1 MDEARLEAFLAI
13 MQQQELDA
21 IALVPGANFRRVFG
35 KDFHQNERPLV
46 VIAPAHGQ
54 AVAVVPHLELASFAK
69 LDFKGEVFPWRDEV
83 GFEAAFLAAGSAVG
97 P

>member
-46 VIAPAHGQ
+46 VIAPAMGRRWLSFPISNWLRSQ
-54 AVAVVPHLELASFAK
+54 SSILRARFSPGGTKWGLRQPFWQRERPWVP
-69 LDFKGEVFPWRDEV
+69 
-83 GFEAAFLAAGSAVG
+83 
-97 P
+97 